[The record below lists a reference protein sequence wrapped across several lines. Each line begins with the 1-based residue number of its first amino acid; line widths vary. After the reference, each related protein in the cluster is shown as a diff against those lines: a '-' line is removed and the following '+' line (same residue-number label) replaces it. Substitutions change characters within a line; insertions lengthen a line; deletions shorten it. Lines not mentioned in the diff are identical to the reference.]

1 MKKII
6 IGNWKL
12 NLDHLEAIQLLQKI
26 NYSLPEDIEENIEIV
41 LSPSFTSLRSL
52 QTVISSDKL
61 KIKLS
66 SQNVS
71 QYSSGAYTGEISAAQ
86 LKKLD
91 IEYAIV
97 GHSERRTLFNEVDSV
112 INDKINRLIDSEI
125 VPIFCFG
132 ESLDER
138 KSGTYLNF
146 IENQINEGL
155 KGLRK
160 DKVKKLVVA
169 YEPIWA
175 IGTGEVAS
183 LENIV
188 EVLDYVKNIIN
199 KKPYF
204 NDDNIKF
211 IYGGSV
217 SPDNAEDILNSK
229 IVDGALVGGASLDPN
244 KFLDIIKAVEL

>member
-26 NYSLPEDIEENIEIV
+26 NYSLPKNIEDKIEIV
-41 LSPSFTSLRSL
+41 LSPSFTSIRSL

-71 QYSSGAYTGEISAAQ
+71 QFASGAYTGEVSASQ
-86 LKKLD
+86 LKKLEID
-91 IEYAIV
+91 YAIV
-97 GHSERRTLFNEVDSV
+97 GHSERRTLFNEVDSE
-112 INDKINRLIDSEI
+112 INIKINKLIDSDI

-132 ESLDER
+132 ESMEER
-138 KSGTYLNF
+138 KNGSYLTF

-160 DKVKKLVVA
+160 DKVKKLIVA

-183 LENIV
+183 LEDIV
-188 EVLDYVKNIIN
+188 EVLDYVKNIIS
-199 KKPYF
+199 KKPFF
-204 NDDNIKF
+204 NNDIIKF

-217 SPDNAEDILNSK
+217 SPDNAKSILNLS
-229 IVDGALVGGASLDPN
+229 IVDGALVGGASLDAI
-244 KFLDIIKAVEL
+244 KFVDIIKAVEL

>member
-26 NYSLPEDIEENIEIV
+26 NYSLPENIEDKIEII
-41 LSPSFTSLRSL
+41 LSPSFTSIRSL
-52 QTVISSDKL
+52 QTVINSDKL

-71 QYSSGAYTGEISAAQ
+71 QFASGAYTGEVSATQ
-86 LKKLD
+86 LKKLEID
-91 IEYAIV
+91 YGIV
-97 GHSERRTLFNEVDSV
+97 GHSERRTLFNEIDLV
-112 INDKINRLIDSEI
+112 INDKVNRLIENDI
-125 VPIFCFG
+125 VPVFCFG
-132 ESLDER
+132 EPIEER
-138 KSGTYLNF
+138 KSGSYYNF

-160 DKVKKLVVA
+160 DKVNKLVVA

-188 EVLDYVKNIIN
+188 EVLVFVKNIIS
-199 KKPYF
+199 KKPFF
-204 NDDNIKF
+204 NEDNIKF

-217 SPDNAEDILNSK
+217 SPDNAQEILNSK
-229 IVDGALVGGASLDPN
+229 IIDGVLVGGASLDAT
-244 KFLDIIKAVEL
+244 KFVDIIKAVEL

>member
-112 INDKINRLIDSEI
+112 INDKVNRLIDNEI

-132 ESLDER
+132 ESIDER

>member
-26 NYSLPEDIEENIEIV
+26 NYSLPENIEDKIEVV
-41 LSPSFTSLRSL
+41 LSPSFTSIRSL

-71 QYSSGAYTGEISAAQ
+71 QFVSGAYTGEVSATQ
-86 LKKLD
+86 LKKLEID
-91 IEYAIV
+91 YGIV
-97 GHSERRTLFNEVDSV
+97 GHSERRTLFNESDLV
-112 INDKINRLIDSEI
+112 INDKVNRLIESEI

-132 ESLDER
+132 ESIEER
-138 KSGTYLNF
+138 KSGSYLNF

-160 DKVKKLVVA
+160 DKVKKLIIA

-175 IGTGEVAS
+175 IGTGQVAS

-188 EVLDYVKNIIN
+188 EVLDYVKNIISQ
-199 KKPYF
+199 KPFF
-204 NDDNIKF
+204 NDDIIKF

-217 SPDNAEDILNSK
+217 SPDNAQDILNTK
-229 IVDGALVGGASLDPN
+229 IVDGALVGGASLDAT
-244 KFLDIIKAVEL
+244 KFVDIIKAVE

>member
-26 NYSLPEDIEENIEIV
+26 NYSLPDKIEDKIEII
-41 LSPSFTSLRSL
+41 LSPSFTSIRSI

-71 QYSSGAYTGEISAAQ
+71 QFASGAYTGEVSATQ
-86 LKKLD
+86 LKKLEID
-91 IEYAIV
+91 YGIV
-97 GHSERRTLFNEVDSV
+97 GHSERRTLFNEIDLV
-112 INDKINRLIDSEI
+112 INDKVNRLIENDI
-125 VPIFCFG
+125 VPVFCFG
-132 ESLDER
+132 EPIEER
-138 KSGTYLNF
+138 NSGSYLNF

-160 DKVKKLVVA
+160 DKVNKLVVA

-188 EVLDYVKNIIN
+188 EVLDFVKNIIS
-199 KKPYF
+199 KKPFF
-204 NDDNIKF
+204 NEDNIKF

-217 SPDNAEDILNSK
+217 SPDNAQEILNSK
-229 IVDGALVGGASLDPN
+229 IVDGALVGGASLDAT
-244 KFLDIIKAVEL
+244 KFVDIIKAVEL

>member
-26 NYSLPEDIEENIEIV
+26 NYSLPENIEDKIEII
-41 LSPSFTSLRSL
+41 LSPSFTSIRSL

-71 QYSSGAYTGEISAAQ
+71 QFASGAYTGEVSATQ
-86 LKKLD
+86 LKKLEID
-91 IEYAIV
+91 YGIV
-97 GHSERRTLFNEVDSV
+97 GHSERRTLFNEIDLV
-112 INDKINRLIDSEI
+112 INDKVNRLIENDI
-125 VPIFCFG
+125 VPVFCFG
-132 ESLDER
+132 EPIEER
-138 KSGTYLNF
+138 KSGSYFNF

-160 DKVKKLVVA
+160 DKVNKLVVA

-188 EVLDYVKNIIN
+188 EVLVFVKNIIS
-199 KKPYF
+199 KKPF
-204 NDDNIKF
+204 SNEDNIKF

-217 SPDNAEDILNSK
+217 SPDNAQEILNSK
-229 IVDGALVGGASLDPN
+229 IIDGVLVGGASLDAT
-244 KFLDIIKAVEL
+244 KFVDIIKAVEL

>member
-112 INDKINRLIDSEI
+112 INDKVNRLIDTEI

-132 ESLDER
+132 ESIDER

-146 IENQINEGL
+146 IQNQINEGL

-199 KKPYF
+199 KKPFF

>member
-26 NYSLPEDIEENIEIV
+26 NYSLPVDIEENIEIV

-112 INDKINRLIDSEI
+112 INDKVNRLIDSEI

-132 ESLDER
+132 ESIDER

-199 KKPYF
+199 KKPFF

-229 IVDGALVGGASLDPN
+229 IVDGALVGGASLDAN

>member
-26 NYSLPEDIEENIEIV
+26 NYSLPENIEDKIEII
-41 LSPSFTSLRSL
+41 LSPSFTSIRSL

-71 QYSSGAYTGEISAAQ
+71 QFASGAYTGEVSATQ
-86 LKKLD
+86 LKKLEID
-91 IEYAIV
+91 YGIV
-97 GHSERRTLFNEVDSV
+97 GHSERRTLFNEVDLV
-112 INDKINRLIDSEI
+112 INDKVNRLIENDI
-125 VPIFCFG
+125 VPVFCFG
-132 ESLDER
+132 EPIEER
-138 KSGTYLNF
+138 KSGSYYNF
-146 IENQINEGL
+146 IENQINDGL

-160 DKVKKLVVA
+160 DKVNKLVVA

-188 EVLDYVKNIIN
+188 EVFDFVKNIIS
-199 KKPYF
+199 KKPFF
-204 NDDNIKF
+204 NEDNIKF

-217 SPDNAEDILNSK
+217 SPDNAQEILNSK
-229 IVDGALVGGASLDPN
+229 IIDGVLVGGASLDAT
-244 KFLDIIKAVEL
+244 KFVDIIKAVEL

>member
-12 NLDHLEAIQLLQKI
+12 NLNHLEAIQLLQKI
-26 NYSLPEDIEENIEIV
+26 NYSLPKDIEENIEIV

-71 QYSSGAYTGEISAAQ
+71 QYSSGAYTGEISASQ

-112 INDKINRLIDSEI
+112 INDKVNRLIDSEI

-132 ESLDER
+132 ESVDER

-199 KKPYF
+199 KKPFF

>member
-26 NYSLPEDIEENIEIV
+26 NYSLPESIEDNIEIV
-41 LSPSFTSLRSL
+41 LSPSFTSIRSL

-66 SQNVS
+66 SQDVS

-112 INDKINRLIDSEI
+112 INDKVNRLIDSDI

-132 ESLDER
+132 ESIDER

-146 IENQINEGL
+146 IENQINDGL

-160 DKVKKLVVA
+160 DKVNKLVVA

-188 EVLDYVKNIIN
+188 EVLDYVKNII
-199 KKPYF
+199 KKKQFF
-204 NDDNIKF
+204 NEDNIKF

-229 IVDGALVGGASLDPN
+229 IVDGALVGGASLDASR
-244 KFLDIIKAVEL
+244 FLDIIKAVEL

>member
-26 NYSLPEDIEENIEIV
+26 NYSLPENIEDKIEII
-41 LSPSFTSLRSL
+41 LSPSFTSIRSL
-52 QTVISSDKL
+52 QTVINSDKL

-71 QYSSGAYTGEISAAQ
+71 QFASGAYTGEVSATQ
-86 LKKLD
+86 LKKLEID
-91 IEYAIV
+91 YGIV
-97 GHSERRTLFNEVDSV
+97 GHSERRTLFNEIDLV
-112 INDKINRLIDSEI
+112 INDKVNRLIENDI
-125 VPIFCFG
+125 VPVFCFG
-132 ESLDER
+132 EPIEER
-138 KSGTYLNF
+138 KSGSYYNF

-160 DKVKKLVVA
+160 DKVNKLVVA

-188 EVLDYVKNIIN
+188 EVFDFVKYIIS
-199 KKPYF
+199 KKRLFYE
-204 NDDNIKF
+204 DNIKF
-211 IYGGSV
+211 FYGGSV
-217 SPDNAEDILNSK
+217 SPDNAQEILNSK
-229 IVDGALVGGASLDPN
+229 IIDGVLVGGASLDAT
-244 KFLDIIKAVEL
+244 KFVDIIKAVEL